1 MPFKGFYWQNSQA
14 TLHPF
19 AVYYR
24 DLSTNELR
32 CGSYCAISDHLKHNQ
47 TTVHCFLTKLLS
59 LIRNNLPHITNIK
72 YFTDGVASQYKN
84 FKALINLAFHFHNHK
99 LTAEHNFF
107 ATSHGKS
114 PCDGIGGTIK
124 REAANASLR
133 ATIDNQII
141 TPEDL
146 YCWAQNNIKGVTLF
160 YVPSIEIIEH
170 ERKFSLESRYSSAST
185 VDGTRSY
192 HCFIPQSNGCLI
204 MKRISTDCHYD
215 KHEFFNLDL
224 QNDYSQYKPG
234 KYVACFYDGNWY
246 IGTILECSYENQDC
260 SIKFM
265 KRNNLNLHWISD
277 SRFSCCWVT
286 FKNLICII
294 DPPQAVGSSGR

>member
-1 MPFKGFYWQNSQA
+1 MDFAEKYSFIIQDTIQGFYWQNGQV

-72 YFTDGVASQYKN
+72 YFTDGAASQYKN

-99 LTAEHNFF
+99 MTAEHNFF
-107 ATSHGKS
+107 ATSHGKI

-146 YCWAQNNIKGVTLF
+146 YCWGQNNIKGVTLF
-160 YVPSIEIIEH
+160 YVPSTEIIEH
-170 ERKFSLESRYSSAST
+170 ERKFALES
-185 VDGTRSY
+185 
-192 HCFIPQSNGCLI
+192 
-204 MKRISTDCHYD
+204 
-215 KHEFFNLDL
+215 
-224 QNDYSQYKPG
+224 
-234 KYVACFYDGNWY
+234 
-246 IGTILECSYENQDC
+246 
-260 SIKFM
+260 
-265 KRNNLNLHWISD
+265 
-277 SRFSCCWVT
+277 
-286 FKNLICII
+286 
-294 DPPQAVGSSGR
+294 